1 MKYGER
7 CHKLAANAG
16 RALLLV
22 ALFAYPLLAGK
33 NFRWQNMTLHC
44 LVSLAVLLW
53 YAAHA
58 SGGGRPVLVRHKLLD
73 GALVA
78 LLGIVIIA
86 ASVSAYKYASLLF
99 IVWLVDCLLAY
110 WMAREAFA
118 EGKWRWAV
126 PVALVAAGVVCSVL
140 GLREYARTVIFAG
153 EANWRIF
160 GPLYNPNI
168 LASYLIGPLLVAL
181 ALIAA
186 LVSGGGARGENEA
199 ERRPRLGLIGL
210 GFAVL
215 LLGPAILLTGSRAG
229 LAAAAAGLVVFAL
242 ARGGKGQR
250 RKRTMWVVGGVL
262 VALVVAVVAAP
273 PLRDRARR
281 AFSMENHSTAFR
293 CYTWLGTLDMMRDK
307 PLLGVGPGT
316 FEYSYPGYARAG
328 YTRMSHQS
336 YLQLA
341 AEAGVFALLAALVV
355 GIAGVRLCLW
365 IARRQ
370 GSGAGALA
378 AAAAGWLVGL
388 ALHNLFDY
396 SMYVPAVAV
405 SAFAVLGAA
414 VAPVEMPSVE
424 RDSGSRR
431 RWMGPAVALLLVL
444 CLGLNLLTVE
454 AYTALAESLLKQG
467 RHYQAQESAVGAIKP
482 LGCYS
487 AESWEAVAK
496 VYEAQIRGRDSVFLD
511 KAIAARLRAVQLAPT
526 VATSDMALARL
537 YELNGVEEQALEYG
551 RKAVAVYP
559 TNPRG
564 LASLGQVQE
573 QAGLGRAAKAT
584 YKRLL
589 ALRET
594 PVGKYP
600 AVPELPDPSY
610 VWAWAYLA
618 ADAYAEGDAETGTEM
633 VYQSLVL
640 INGRL
645 QAQRLMFELEA
656 QTTGRR
662 AAELGEI
669 EAMAERISELVWER
683 PDRVNELLLAETR
696 RRLGQWAKQE
706 VMLLELMRRAE
717 GGEEV
722 KDAQVVGAAYLELGE
737 LYAGQNRDAEAK
749 AAYAEGLRILRGLGG
764 EAGQMQQ
771 GRRGRKALDEE
782 RVRELMERAEA
793 AGN

>member
-7 CHKLAANAG
+7 CRNLVADAG

-22 ALFAYPLLAGK
+22 ALFAYPLVAGK

-58 SGGGRPVLVRHKLLD
+58 SGGGRPVLVRHKVLD
-73 GALVA
+73 RALVA
-78 LLGIVIIA
+78 LLGIVVIA

-99 IVWLVDCLLAY
+99 VVWLVDCLLAY
-110 WMAREAFA
+110 WMAREAFS

-126 PVALVAAGVVCSVL
+126 PVAIVAAGVVCGLL
-140 GLREYARTVIFAG
+140 GLREYVRTVIFAG
-153 EANWRIF
+153 EVNWRIF

-181 ALIAA
+181 ALIAG
-186 LVSGGGARGENEA
+186 LVSFGAGRGGNEG

-215 LLGPAILLTGSRAG
+215 LMGPAILLTGSRAG
-229 LAAAAAGLVVFAL
+229 LVSAAAGLVVFAL

-262 VALVVAVVAAP
+262 VALVVVVVAAP

-293 CYTWLGTLDMMRDK
+293 CYTWLATVEMVRDK

-336 YLQLA
+336 FLQLA
-341 AEAGVFALLAALVV
+341 AEAGVFALLAALVA
-355 GIAGVRLCLW
+355 GIGGVRLCLW

-414 VAPVEMPSVE
+414 VGPVEVRPAES
-424 RDSGSRR
+424 DKGSKR
-431 RWMGPAVALLLVL
+431 RWMGPSVALLLVL

-454 AYTALAESLLKQG
+454 VRTVLAETLLKQG
-467 RHYQAQESAVGAIKP
+467 RHYQAQENAVEGIKP

-487 AESWEAVAK
+487 AESWEALAK
-496 VYEAQIRGRDSVFLD
+496 VYEAQLRSRDSLFVE

-526 VATSDMALARL
+526 VATSYIALARL
-537 YELNGVEEQALEYG
+537 YELKGVEEQALEYG

-559 TNPRG
+559 MNPRG
-564 LASLGQVQE
+564 LAYLGQLQE
-573 QAGLGRAAKAT
+573 EAGLGSEANAT
-584 YKRLL
+584 YKRRLP
-589 ALRET
+589 LR
-594 PVGKYP
+594 
-600 AVPELPDPSY
+600 
-610 VWAWAYLA
+610 
-618 ADAYAEGDAETGTEM
+618 
-633 VYQSLVL
+633 
-640 INGRL
+640 
-645 QAQRLMFELEA
+645 
-656 QTTGRR
+656 
-662 AAELGEI
+662 
-669 EAMAERISELVWER
+669 
-683 PDRVNELLLAETR
+683 
-696 RRLGQWAKQE
+696 
-706 VMLLELMRRAE
+706 
-717 GGEEV
+717 
-722 KDAQVVGAAYLELGE
+722 
-737 LYAGQNRDAEAK
+737 
-749 AAYAEGLRILRGLGG
+749 
-764 EAGQMQQ
+764 
-771 GRRGRKALDEE
+771 
-782 RVRELMERAEA
+782 
-793 AGN
+793 